1 MDNQKQNYRR
11 GGWFL
16 MAGTVVAI
24 VLASVLHAH
33 LAVLIVIGAIGFG
46 SGIVFIAMAERR
58 PE

>member
-1 MDNQKQNYRR
+1 MDNQKHNYRR

-16 MAGTVVAI
+16 MAATVVAI

-33 LAVLIVIGAIGFG
+33 LAVLIAIGAVGFG
-46 SGIVFIAMAERR
+46 SGIVLVAMAERR